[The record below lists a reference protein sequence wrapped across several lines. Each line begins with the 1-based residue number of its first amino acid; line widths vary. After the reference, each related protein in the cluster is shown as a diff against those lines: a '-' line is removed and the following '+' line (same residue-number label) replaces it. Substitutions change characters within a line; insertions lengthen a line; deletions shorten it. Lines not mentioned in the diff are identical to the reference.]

1 MPDIDPTVFLAPNS
15 FVSGDVTIG
24 EDSSIWPGASLRG
37 DMGPII
43 VGRASSIQDSCTCHL
58 MPGSKVEVGDLVTVG
73 HGAVLHGCK
82 IGDCTVVGMNSTVLD
97 NAVVGKCCI
106 IAAGSVVKGG
116 TQIPDWSLAAGSP
129 AQVKPVNV
137 EPFMN
142 WYGALLYTAMAAMY
156 KEGCERFDMEEITKR
171 ADALKEKYPMP
182 E

>member
-1 MPDIDPTVFLAPNS
+1 MPSIDPTVYTAPHA
-15 FVSGDVTIG
+15 FVAGDVTVG
-24 EDSSIWPGASLRG
+24 EDSSLWPGASLRG
-37 DMGPII
+37 DMGPITI
-43 VGRASSIQDSCTCHL
+43 GRATSVQDSSSIHL

-116 TQIPDWSLAAGSP
+116 TQIPDWSLAAGNP
-129 AQVKPVNV
+129 AQVKSVKV

-142 WYGALLYTAMAAMY
+142 WYGALLYAAMASLY
-156 KEGCERFDMEEITKR
+156 KEGRESFDMDEITKI
-171 ADALKEKYPMP
+171 AETIKEKYPMP